1 MMQKIKKTAGYLL
14 IALAAICLFVIAP
27 ASVKADLVTE
37 TIDTYADYYSQVFSN
52 EHFQVWS
59 DVSMAEPK
67 GIATY
72 NDGGVFKKIHVKSP
86 DYTLIS
92 KVEFQIGSIGYLN
105 NGNANVNEVAIDKGT
120 LSFSGNTNNF
130 YYIVSDVNAAE
141 MSFWMT
147 QLYENVHFLLI
158 KQVRITYDPTQKAPT
173 PTPTMT
179 PTPVP
184 ATPTPIPEKKT
195 PTLICPDV
203 TANASADKEQRIFM
217 EGASFITNGY
227 LSMEFSNNKI
237 TYDMRTGEV
246 VIPKNFAGTVTGTA
260 KTSETSTYK
269 AGKKTFKVTVNKI
282 ANTIS
287 AKSVTKTSSTSA
299 QSFKLSVT
307 QKGSGKL
314 TYASNN
320 KSVTVTSAG
329 KVTIAK
335 NFSGRAVITVKAAA
349 AGIYKAASKKVT
361 VTVKPAAVTVSKYK
375 NVSGLKI
382 GILMKKAA
390 GAEGYQIEYSYTK
403 DFAKKKTITIESAT
417 SLKNYITNLKK
428 GKTCYIRIRSYKK
441 DADGNLFSAWKTLKA
456 VKVTK

>member
-1 MMQKIKKTAGYLL
+1 MMQKIKKAAGYLL

-27 ASVKADLVTE
+27 ASVKADIVTE
-37 TIDTYADYYSQVFSN
+37 TIDTYADYHSQVFSN

-59 DVSMAEPK
+59 DISMAEPK
-67 GIATY
+67 GIGTM
-72 NDGGVFKKIHVKSP
+72 NQDGTLKKIHVKSP

-92 KVEFQIGSIGYLN
+92 KVEFQLGSIGFQN
-105 NGNANVNEVAIDKGT
+105 NGNANVNEVAVDKGT

-147 QLYENVHFLLI
+147 QPYDGGHFILI

-173 PTPTMT
+173 PTPVPAT

-195 PTLICPDV
+195 PTLYFPDV
-203 TANASADKEQRIFM
+203 TANASADKDQSLRPTGVKYDGF
-217 EGASFITNGY
+217 GDFT
-227 LSMEFSNNKI
+227 FKSNNKNI
-237 TYDMRTGEV
+237 TVSKMGDILV
-246 VIPKNFAGTVTGTA
+246 PKNYAGSATITVKA
-260 KTSETSTYK
+260 SETSSYK
-269 AGKKTFKVTVNKI
+269 AAQTTFKVTVNKI
-282 ANTIS
+282 TNTIS

-361 VTVKPAAVTVSKYK
+361 ITVKPAAVTVSKYM

-428 GKTCYIRIRSYKK
+428 GKTYYIRIRSYKK

>member
-1 MMQKIKKTAGYLL
+1 MMQKIKKAAGYLL

-37 TIDTYADYYSQVFSN
+37 TIDTYADYHSQVFSN

-86 DYTLIS
+86 DNTLIS
-92 KVEFQIGSIGYLN
+92 KVEFQLGSIGYLN

-147 QLYENVHFLLI
+147 QLYENVHFILI
-158 KQVRITYDPTQKAPT
+158 NQVRITYDPTKKA
-173 PTPTMT
+173 
-179 PTPVP
+179 
-184 ATPTPIPEKKT
+184 PTPIPEKKT

-227 LSMEFSNNKI
+227 LSLEFSNNKI

-361 VTVKPAAVTVSKYK
+361 ITVKPAAVTVSKYK

-428 GKTCYIRIRSYKK
+428 GKTYYIRIRSYKK